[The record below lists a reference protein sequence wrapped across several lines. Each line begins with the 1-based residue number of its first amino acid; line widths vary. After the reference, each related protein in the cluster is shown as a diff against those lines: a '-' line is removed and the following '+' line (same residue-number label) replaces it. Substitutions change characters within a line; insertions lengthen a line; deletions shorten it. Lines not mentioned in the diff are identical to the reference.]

1 LRRRGVDG
9 AGTREIT
16 VLVHGMLNSF
26 YNVSYMSTTV
36 NGLIIGAVLVL
47 SLGSSPLTER
57 PHLVKV
63 RGLRVRLTENR
74 DPDYQVFF
82 VTFDAV
88 LRNNT
93 SEVLNVT
100 PSRVHMG
107 EAEQRLPSGEWGLLH
122 MTPFE
127 ISQLHEETPS
137 CLALRPGEKIV
148 IPGVG
153 DTVPLRRNKNVRNVV
168 VRFHFSSWCRQVDET
183 ESTPFV
189 TVPLK
194 MDLPLE

>member
-1 LRRRGVDG
+1 
-9 AGTREIT
+9 
-16 VLVHGMLNSF
+16 MLNSF
-26 YNVSYMSTTV
+26 YNVSYMSTAV
-36 NGLIIGAVLVL
+36 NGLIIGAVLAF

-93 SEVLNVT
+93 SEVLNVA

-107 EAEQRLPSGEWGLLH
+107 EAEQRLSSGEWGLLH

-127 ISQLHEETPS
+127 ISQSHEEIPP
-137 CLALRPGEKIV
+137 CLALRPGERVV

-153 DTVPLRRNKNVRNVV
+153 DTLPLRRNRNLRKVV
-168 VRFHFSSWCRQVDET
+168 VRFHFSSWCGQGDEN

-189 TVPLK
+189 TAPLK